1 MKMTKFNFQVKQN
14 IDLFGGDPNLI
25 TIFGESAGSMSVGAL
40 ILSPLSKNLFKRAIL
55 QSGAT
60 FGYKERGRITK
71 DEALNEAKKMGQ
83 SFNCSDDN
91 QWLDCLRKVDALKLS
106 SYLNITFTTIEETEF
121 LPFSAQNTLKREN
134 FRKGSNFVLAFNY
147 FKLMSYLFQ
156 K

>member
-14 IDLFGGDPNLI
+14 IHLFGGDPNLI

-71 DEALNEAKKMGQ
+71 NEALKEAKKMGQ

-121 LPFSAQNTLKREN
+121 LPLSAQNTLKREN
-134 FRKGSNFVLAFNY
+134 FRKGSNFVFCI
-147 FKLMSYLFQ
+147 KLF
-156 K
+156 